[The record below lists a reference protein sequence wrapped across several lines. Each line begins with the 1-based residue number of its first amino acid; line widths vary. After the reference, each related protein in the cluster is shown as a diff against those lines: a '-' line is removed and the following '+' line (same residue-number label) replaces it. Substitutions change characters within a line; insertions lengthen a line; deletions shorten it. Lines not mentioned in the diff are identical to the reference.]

1 VYKLILVVVKVSVE
15 SVKSVKKV
23 LIELLNNEK
32 LNVVDNVWHFS
43 KNEINVKL

>member
-1 VYKLILVVVKVSVE
+1 MYKLILVVVKVSVE